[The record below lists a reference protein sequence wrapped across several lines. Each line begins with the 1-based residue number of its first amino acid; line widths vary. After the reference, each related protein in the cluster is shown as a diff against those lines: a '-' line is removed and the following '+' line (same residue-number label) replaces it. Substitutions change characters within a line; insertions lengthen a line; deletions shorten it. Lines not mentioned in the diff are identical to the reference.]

1 MSFIAKGLQ
10 IFGALALAAVIAVF
24 GYVTYSIVFDADHTN
39 TATQDSVQFVFKWG
53 GLNASQDFKLLNS
66 FESRR
71 SLNGDH
77 LDYYCIQ
84 ISDFTPSANEKENWA
99 AVSAIDS
106 TAQEAVSQAQA
117 NGNAPQCFGRELAPP
132 ELQAYVWSVTLHGRR
147 VTAYD
152 IILFDAQTKRL
163 LYVSDKT

>member
-1 MSFIAKGLQ
+1 MF
-10 IFGALALAAVIAVF
+10 
-24 GYVTYSIVFDADHTN
+24 N
-39 TATQDSVQFVFKWG
+39 WG
-53 GLNASQDFKLLNS
+53 GLKANQDYHLLNS

-77 LDYYCIQ
+77 LDHYCIQ
-84 ISDFTPSANEKENWA
+84 ITDFIPSANEKEHWEPI
-99 AVSAIDS
+99 SALDRV
-106 TAQEAVSQAQA
+106 AQAAVSQAQT
-117 NGNAPQCFGRELAPP
+117 NGNAPQCFGREPGKSP
-132 ELQAYVWSVTLHGRR
+132 ELQAYVWSVTFHGRH